1 MKIWLVFLS
10 FIVIILGL
18 STKIYL
24 DTNVF
29 KVNEVQFYS
38 NKLPEGSEITVLQIS
53 DLHNKVFGDN
63 NGKLVNS
70 VEKLNADIIV
80 ITGDLVDRG
89 TDNFNN
95 VFSLIERIMAINNN
109 VFFVSG
115 NHEWGNAYTVEFL
128 NGLRERKVTILNNK
142 NIQIME
148 NNMTLNLV
156 GVDDVST
163 NLENSP
169 KAFNNVYQEQYTI
182 LLSHSP
188 GIMEKYNDIR
198 ADLIL
203 SGHTHGGQ
211 VRIPY
216 IGALVAPNQGFFPQL
231 DKGTYQVGPNQ
242 YLYIDSGLGTSI
254 APIRFLNQSQ
264 LSLIKIK
271 NRQGDRDLSV

>member
-271 NRQGDRDLSV
+271 NR

>member
-1 MKIWLVFLS
+1 M
-10 FIVIILGL
+10 
-18 STKIYL
+18 
-24 DTNVF
+24 
-29 KVNEVQFYS
+29 
-38 NKLPEGSEITVLQIS
+38 P
-53 DLHNKVFGDN
+53 LHSIA
-63 NGKLVNS
+63 L
-70 VEKLNADIIV
+70 
-80 ITGDLVDRG
+80 
-89 TDNFNN
+89 
-95 VFSLIERIMAINNN
+95 
-109 VFFVSG
+109 
-115 NHEWGNAYTVEFL
+115 YTVEFL

-163 NLENSP
+163 IHENSP

-216 IGALVAPNQGFFPQL
+216 IGALVAPNQGFFPKL

-271 NRQGDRDLSV
+271 NRQGDRDLSASEHYTAGNCFRLSALLMISSLLPSPPILMWATLFSIKSILITIWLRNL